1 MIVLSLVK
9 VKRYYTAYITF
20 IEIKYQLAIFFM
32 KVYLKMYVKVQKNP
46 LFEVNPKSWTTTKE
60 VHLYYEIYI

>member
-1 MIVLSLVK
+1 MIVLPLLK

-20 IEIKYQLAIFFM
+20 IEIKYQLATFFM

-46 LFEVNPKSWTTTKE
+46 LLK
-60 VHLYYEIYI
+60 